1 MAFDW
6 PNTPTLNQQVIGPDG
21 QLYRWDGVKWIAA
34 ASGPWAPQLN
44 TTSIAQANNYSPFDI
59 DGGTY

>member
-6 PNTPTLNQQVIGPDG
+6 PNTPTLNQQVTGPDG
-21 QLYRWDGVKWIAA
+21 QLYRWDGVKWVAIG
-34 ASGPWAPQLN
+34 ASGVWAPVINLGV
-44 TTSIAQANNYSPFDI
+44 AANNYSPFDI